1 MIKMTTNF
9 VFSSVGDNTSFDT
22 LWIGEDMN
30 YDIYVKYIIHTK
42 IK

>member
-1 MIKMTTNF
+1 MTTNF